1 MTRMMHLGTIVGA
14 AGHHVAGWRMP
25 DAEFGSQNLELIT
38 RIVKTWE
45 DAKFDL
51 IFFADAVNTGLDAH
65 PTHMLRLEPLT
76 LLGALCMTTS
86 KIGLVATVSTTYSQ
100 PYNVARMLASIDHM
114 SKGRG
119 GWNVVTGSSPDAA
132 ANFGTDPHPEHASR
146 YARAAEHVEICKGLW
161 DTWEDDAYIADK
173 ATGRYVDGDKMHV
186 LNYRGA
192 HLSSSGPLNITRPPQ
207 GYPVIMQA
215 GASPT
220 GKTFAAASAEVVFAT
235 QQLVD
240 DAVAFAED
248 LKDRTEAAGRPR
260 DAIRLMLG
268 VSPVIG
274 RTREEAQEKLA
285 ELAALVDPVAAL
297 RVLSDRIGTD
307 LSAYDLDGPVPDL
320 PPSGMMQGHAVVL
333 QAVAKKHNMTI
344 RQLRDYAAVSSGHR
358 LVFGTAEDIADDLE
372 AWWRAGACD
381 GFIILPPYYMRPQEE
396 FCEQVVPILQER
408 GLFRTEY
415 EGSTLREHLG
425 LERPAHPAA
434 QARSEAMV

>member
-1 MTRMMHLGTIVGA
+1 MAEMMHLGTIVGA

-25 DAEFGSQNLELIT
+25 DAEFGSENLDLIT

-86 KIGLVATVSTTYSQ
+86 RIGIVATVSTTYSE

-132 ANFGTDPHPEHASR
+132 ANFGSDPHPEHATR
-146 YARAAEHVEICKGLW
+146 YERAGEYLRVIKGLW

-173 ATGRYVDGDKMHV
+173 ATGRYVDGAKMHV
-186 LNYRGA
+186 LDHKGPHFSVR
-192 HLSSSGPLNITRPPQ
+192 GPLNISRPPQ

-215 GASPT
+215 GASDT
-220 GKTFAAASAEVVFAT
+220 GKAFAAASAEVVFAT
-235 QQLVD
+235 QQVLE

-248 LKDRTEAAGRPR
+248 LRNRTEAAGRPR
-260 DAIRLMLG
+260 DDIRLMLG
-268 VSPVIG
+268 VAPVIG
-274 RTREEAQEKLA
+274 KTRQEAQAKLS
-285 ELAALVDPVAAL
+285 ELAALIDPVTAL

-307 LSAYDLDGPVPDL
+307 LSGYDLDGPVPDL

-333 QAVAKKHNMTI
+333 RAVAKKHDMTI
-344 RQLRDYAAVSSGHR
+344 RELRDYVAVSSGHR
-358 LVFGTAEDIADDLE
+358 LVFGTPEDVADDLE
-372 AWWRAGACD
+372 TWWRAGACD
-381 GFIILPPYYMRPQEE
+381 GFIILPSYYMQPQID
-396 FCEQVVPILQER
+396 FCDRVVPILQQR
-408 GLFRTEY
+408 GIFRTEY
-415 EGSTLREHLG
+415 TGTTLRDHLG
-425 LERPAHPAA
+425 LARPAHPAA
-434 QARSEAMV
+434 AAETECA

>member
-1 MTRMMHLGTIVGA
+1 MAEMMHLGTIVGA

-25 DAEFGSQNLELIT
+25 DAEFGSENLDLIT

-86 KIGLVATVSTTYSQ
+86 RIGIVATVSTTYSE

-132 ANFGTDPHPEHASR
+132 ANFGSDPHPEHATR
-146 YARAAEHVEICKGLW
+146 YERAGEYLRVVKGLW

-173 ATGRYVDGDKMHV
+173 ATGRYVDGAKMHLLDHKGPHFSV
-186 LNYRGA
+186 R
-192 HLSSSGPLNITRPPQ
+192 GPLNISRPPQ

-215 GASPT
+215 GASDT
-220 GKTFAAASAEVVFAT
+220 GKAFAAASAEVVFAT
-235 QQLVD
+235 QQVLE

-248 LKDRTEAAGRPR
+248 LRDRTEAAGRPR
-260 DAIRLMLG
+260 DDIRLMLG
-268 VSPVIG
+268 VAPVIG
-274 RTREEAQEKLA
+274 KTRQEAQAKLS
-285 ELAALVDPVAAL
+285 ELAALIDPVTAL

-307 LSAYDLDGPVPDL
+307 LSGYDLDGPVPDL

-333 QAVAKKHNMTI
+333 QAVAKKHDMTI
-344 RQLRDYAAVSSGHR
+344 RELRDYAAVSSGHR
-358 LVFGTAEDIADDLE
+358 LVFGTPEDVADDLE
-372 AWWRAGACD
+372 TWWRAGACD
-381 GFIILPPYYMRPQEE
+381 GFIILPSYYMQPQID
-396 FCEQVVPILQER
+396 FCDRVVPILQQR
-408 GLFRTEY
+408 GIFRTEY
-415 EGSTLREHLG
+415 TGTTLRDHLG
-425 LERPAHPAA
+425 LARPAHPAA
-434 QARSEAMV
+434 AAETECA

>member
-1 MTRMMHLGTIVGA
+1 MADMMHLGTIVGA

-25 DAEFGSQNLELIT
+25 DAEYGSENLDLIT

-86 KIGLVATVSTTYSQ
+86 RIGIVATVSTTYSE

-132 ANFGTDPHPEHASR
+132 ANFGADPHPDHATR
-146 YARAAEHVEICKGLW
+146 YARAAEYLEVIKGLW

-173 ATGRYVDGDKMHV
+173 ATGRYVDGSKMHV
-186 LNYRGA
+186 LDHKGPHFSVR
-192 HLSSSGPLNITRPPQ
+192 GPLNITRPPQ

-215 GASPT
+215 GASDT
-220 GKTFAAASAEVVFAT
+220 GKAFAAASAEVVFAT
-235 QQLVD
+235 QQVLE
-240 DAVAFAED
+240 DAVAFAND
-248 LKDRTEAAGRPR
+248 LRDRTEAAGRPR
-260 DAIRLMLG
+260 DDIRLMLG

-274 RTREEAQEKLA
+274 KTREEAQAKLA

-307 LSAYDLDGPVPDL
+307 LSQYDLDGPVPDL

-344 RQLRDYAAVSSGHR
+344 RELRDYAAVSSGHR
-358 LVFGTAEDIADDLE
+358 LVFGTAEDVADDLE
-372 AWWRAGACD
+372 TWWRAGACN
-381 GFIILPPYYMRPQEE
+381 GFIILPSYYMQPQLD

-408 GLFRTEY
+408 GIFRTEY
-415 EGSTLREHLG
+415 TGTTLRDHLG
-425 LERPAHPAA
+425 LSRPAHPAVA
-434 QARSEAMV
+434 AEPELA

>member
-1 MTRMMHLGTIVGA
+1 MADMMHLGTIVGA

-25 DAEFGSQNLELIT
+25 DAEYGSENLDLIT

-76 LLGALCMTTS
+76 LLGALCTTTS
-86 KIGLVATVSTTYSQ
+86 RIGIVATVSTTYSE

-132 ANFGTDPHPEHASR
+132 ANFGADPHPDHATR
-146 YARAAEHVEICKGLW
+146 YARAGEYLEVIKGLW

-173 ATGRYVDGDKMHV
+173 ATGRYVDGSKMHV
-186 LNYRGA
+186 LDHKGPHFSVR
-192 HLSSSGPLNITRPPQ
+192 GPLNITRPPQ

-215 GASPT
+215 GASDT
-220 GKTFAAASAEVVFAT
+220 GKAFAAASAEVVFAT
-235 QQLVD
+235 QQVLE
-240 DAVAFAED
+240 DAVTFAED
-248 LKDRTEAAGRPR
+248 LRDRTEAAGRPR
-260 DAIRLMLG
+260 DDIRLMLG

-274 RTREEAQEKLA
+274 QTREEAQAKLA

-307 LSAYDLDGPVPDL
+307 LSQYDLNGPVPDL

-344 RQLRDYAAVSSGHR
+344 RELRDYAAVSSGHR
-358 LVFGTAEDIADDLE
+358 LVFGTAEDVADDLE
-372 AWWRAGACD
+372 TWWRAGACD
-381 GFIILPPYYMRPQEE
+381 GFIILPSYYMQPQLD

-408 GLFRTEY
+408 GIFRTEY
-415 EGSTLREHLG
+415 TGTTLRDHLG
-425 LERPAHPAA
+425 LSRPAHPAVA
-434 QARSEAMV
+434 AETELA